1 MESENLNEEENV
13 NEISQDLDLK
23 IKLEKNKIYFKSP
36 FDKEKSSHNSRKII
50 FKKNPNKNIKTD
62 ILSNP
67 HRNDQIIGQ
76 NSINKKDNHE
86 NLNSLPVNPHL
97 NQFDF
102 YNKYL
107 TYQDK

>member
-1 MESENLNEEENV
+1 M
-13 NEISQDLDLK
+13 
-23 IKLEKNKIYFKSP
+23 EKNKIYFKSP
-36 FDKEKSSHNSRKII
+36 FDKEKSSQNSRKIV

-62 ILSNP
+62 IFSNP
-67 HRNDQIIGQ
+67 HINDQIIRQ
-76 NSINKKDNHE
+76 NSKNKKYNHE
-86 NLNSLPVNPHL
+86 NLNSLPVNSHL